1 MLRYCTRYRFRSLIQ
16 GPAASKPQYHSRMQE
31 AAAPRHWYVVYTKPR
46 EEARARENLERQ
58 GHQCYLP
65 ELSLEKRRRGKVVP
79 VTEPLFPRYLFIRCA
94 DELATAGW
102 GSLRSTRGVVKLVA
116 FGAGPCTVD
125 DAFLDALQL
134 RATRGPAATQA
145 LFAPGE
151 VVTIAEG
158 PFAGLEAIFQLKEG
172 ADRAAVLLDLLGQ
185 QVRAAVPYVTLR
197 KRS

>member
-1 MLRYCTRYRFRSLIQ
+1 
-16 GPAASKPQYHSRMQE
+16 MQD
-31 AAAPRHWYVVYTKPR
+31 AAATRRWYVVYTKPR

-116 FGAGPCTVD
+116 FGD
-125 DAFLDALQL
+125 
-134 RATRGPAATQA
+134 
-145 LFAPGE
+145 
-151 VVTIAEG
+151 EG
-158 PFAGLEAIFQLKEG
+158 Y
-172 ADRAAVLLDLLGQ
+172 R
-185 QVRAAVPYVTLR
+185 
-197 KRS
+197 

>member
-1 MLRYCTRYRFRSLIQ
+1 MQ
-16 GPAASKPQYHSRMQE
+16 DAAGPR
-31 AAAPRHWYVVYTKPR
+31 RWYVVYTKPR

-65 ELSLEKRRRGKVVP
+65 ELSLVKRRRGKVVP
-79 VTEPLFPRYLFIRCA
+79 VIEPLFPRYLFIRCA

-116 FGAGPCTVD
+116 FGDGPCTVD
-125 DAFLDALQL
+125 DAFLAALQQ
-134 RATRGPAATQA
+134 RVEAKPTAPQA
-145 LFAPGE
+145 LFAAGE

-172 ADRAAVLLDLLGQ
+172 ADRAAVLLDMLGQ
-185 QVRAAVPYVTLR
+185 QVRAAVPYVALR
-197 KRS
+197 KSS

>member
-1 MLRYCTRYRFRSLIQ
+1 
-16 GPAASKPQYHSRMQE
+16 MQE

-94 DELATAGW
+94 DELATASW
-102 GSLRSTRGVVKLVA
+102 DSLRSTRGVVKLVA

-125 DAFLDALQL
+125 DAFLDAIQLHNINLNIYPVFQTTYIDFLESVLQ
-134 RATRGPAATQA
+134 
-145 LFAPGE
+145 GE
-151 VVTIAEG
+151 I
-158 PFAGLEAIFQLKEG
+158 
-172 ADRAAVLLDLLGQ
+172 
-185 QVRAAVPYVTLR
+185 
-197 KRS
+197 

>member
-1 MLRYCTRYRFRSLIQ
+1 
-16 GPAASKPQYHSRMQE
+16 MQD
-31 AAAPRHWYVVYTKPR
+31 AAAPRRWYVVYTKPR

-79 VTEPLFPRYLFIRCA
+79 VIEPLFPRYLFIRCA
-94 DELATAGW
+94 DELTTAGW

-116 FGAGPCTVD
+116 FGDGPCTVD
-125 DAFLDALQL
+125 DAFLNALQL
-134 RATRGPAATQA
+134 RTERGPATPQA
-145 LFAPGE
+145 LFAAGE

-172 ADRAAVLLDLLGQ
+172 ADRAAVLLDMLGQ
-185 QVRAAVPYVTLR
+185 QVRAAVPYVALR
-197 KRS
+197 KSS

>member
-1 MLRYCTRYRFRSLIQ
+1 
-16 GPAASKPQYHSRMQE
+16 MQD
-31 AAAPRHWYVVYTKPR
+31 AAAPRRWYVVYTKPR

-65 ELSLEKRRRGKVVP
+65 ELSLEKRRRGKVLP

-116 FGAGPCTVD
+116 FGDGPCTVD
-125 DAFLDALQL
+125 DAFLNALQL
-134 RATRGPAATQA
+134 RTERGPAT
-145 LFAPGE
+145 LFAAGE

-172 ADRAAVLLDLLGQ
+172 ADRAAVLLDMLGQ
-185 QVRAAVPYVTLR
+185 QVRAAVPYVALR
-197 KRS
+197 KSS